1 MALITKMVVFTA
13 GIFFFLMSLLGLQ
26 KPRAKP

>member
-13 GIFFFLMSLLGLQ
+13 GIFFFAMSLLGFK
-26 KPRAKP
+26 KPEQ

>member
-13 GIFFFLMSLLGLQ
+13 GVFFFAMSLLGLQ
-26 KPRAKP
+26 KPER

>member
-13 GIFFFLMSLLGLQ
+13 GIFFFAMSLLGLQ
-26 KPRAKP
+26 KPRT